1 MKKLEKE
8 NSGKEEPLFER
19 KNDEKLIEENLTE
32 EEIENLTKAG
42 YSRDQIAWVGKQ
54 KASSEKFGKKITY
67 NSWNFNLAT
76 TILVVYLFLVR

>member
-8 NSGKEEPLFER
+8 NSGKEEPLFEEEER
-19 KNDEKLIEENLTE
+19 EKLIEENLME

-54 KASSEKFGKKITY
+54 RASNEKFGKEIPII
-67 NSWNFNLAT
+67 AE
-76 TILVVYLFLVR
+76 ILTWLPPY

>member
-8 NSGKEEPLFER
+8 NSGKEEPLFEEEER
-19 KNDEKLIEENLTE
+19 EKLIEENLTE

-54 KASSEKFGKKITY
+54 KASSEKFGKKIPII
-67 NSWNFNLAT
+67 AE
-76 TILVVYLFLVR
+76 ILTWLPPYY

>member
-8 NSGKEEPLFER
+8 NSGKEEPLFEEEER
-19 KNDEKLIEENLTE
+19 EKLIEENLME

-54 KASSEKFGKKITY
+54 RASNEKFEKKTPIISEIT
-67 NSWNFNLAT
+67 WILAHF
-76 TILVVYLFLVR
+76 IK